1 MMKKEV
7 ENECNIVLNEKKEP
21 KKIRNYI
28 PKIRNYIPLMLVLAF
43 CATVMVVFAW
53 LNSVISI

>member
-21 KKIRNYI
+21 KKIRDYI
-28 PKIRNYIPLMLVLAF
+28 LLMLVLAF